1 MFRRLSRARFVGQV
15 PQAALFLCASILWCT
30 YALNSFVATSRTT
43 NTYSLKDEY
52 TEFEG
57 NLTPVNFK
65 QLSRENIESLPALK
79 KYWDAPKIERKL
91 RCVSSSE
98 VFNSAGILHN
108 WTDRVTRG
116 RLFIVF
122 PYNAELDWIEIQLQS
137 LHHIV
142 DYFVVVE
149 SRRTFTGH
157 TRELV
162 FEHLMKTRFREFQS
176 QVIVVND
183 DGQTDDLL
191 FDFEQYQLD
200 QIWAHLTSTSKI
212 KSGDILVVTH
222 GDAVLLP
229 EACEVLKS
237 CWPPTRSIT
246 QEELNEG
253 LTTEVRW
260 RHIRIPHREAYY
272 GYEYL
277 SSNQRL
283 GPSRTTATVINSDL
297 KLDLTLIDLMVGG
310 CQVGLGTYKVKKQC
324 FFDQLW
330 HERFIDLNL
339 TVHDLSDEA
348 DPFAVWHRSW
358 CFGTLG
364 DFRNKLATTAHI
376 DIGESV
382 TEDQEI
388 IGLVRQGTSPYLPPY
403 RYDFAWEDPLKVP
416 NAAPPYVLSEY
427 NRFGRFSYL
436 LQRHGLEN
444 AGFSI

>member
-1 MFRRLSRARFVGQV
+1 MFRQLRQLSLIAFVISFIYVLFVGSD
-15 PQAALFLCASILWCT
+15 ANRRNGEWMKMASGENFQ
-30 YALNSFVATSRTT
+30 YN
-43 NTYSLKDEY
+43 Y
-52 TEFEG
+52 TESAG
-57 NLTPVNFK
+57 GYLTALNFK
-65 QLSRENIESLPALK
+65 QLSRESIASLPSLK
-79 KYWDAPKIERKL
+79 KWDAPKIDRKL

-108 WTDRVTRG
+108 WTDRVIQG
-116 RLFIVF
+116 RLFVVF
-122 PYNAELDWIEIQLQS
+122 PYNAELDWTEIQLQS

-162 FEHLMKTRFREFQS
+162 FEQLMKTRFRHFQS
-176 QVIVVND
+176 QVIIVND
-183 DGQTDDLL
+183 DGQTDALQ

-200 QIWAHLTSTSKI
+200 KIWAHLTSTSKI
-212 KSGDILVVTH
+212 KSGDVLVVTH
-222 GDAVLLP
+222 GDAILLP

-253 LTTEVRW
+253 LTTEARW

-297 KLDLTLIDLMVGG
+297 RLDLTLMDLMVGG
-310 CQVGLGTYKVKKQC
+310 CQVGLGTYKVKQC

-348 DPFAVWHRSW
+348 DPFAVWHCSW
-358 CFGTLG
+358 CFGTLD
-364 DFRNKLATTAHI
+364 DFRNKLATSSHTE
-376 DIGESV
+376 IGESV
-382 TEDQEI
+382 TTDQEI
-388 IGLVRQGTSPYLPPY
+388 IDLVRKGTSPYLPPY
-403 RYDFAWEDPLKVP
+403 RYDFAREDPLEVL
-416 NAAPPYVLSEY
+416 NAAPPYVSSEFK
-427 NRFGRFSYL
+427 RFGRFGYL